1 MNEIKNILLCGLGGL
16 GCICAV
22 QIFKNKS
29 LNLKILV
36 DESRYL
42 KYREHPTFFNSKPY
56 IFDYILPSND
66 SYKADLV
73 IISTKNDGL
82 DFAIKNVKNFV
93 HKQTIFISLLN
104 GIHSEDKIAEKY
116 GNKNVLTTF
125 YIGHS
130 CIREGRNIYQDGVYN
145 FIIGQKKNQY
155 SKALKLVSDL
165 FDKTYINYQ
174 ISENIEEEYWKKF
187 IINIGINQLSA
198 VTGLTLKPIK
208 QDSELSQRLLNLM
221 HEAEMVAE
229 KEGIKNH
236 KSIFNSAV
244 KFLFEELDD
253 AKTSMLQDIEAKRKT
268 EVDIFAG
275 IVIEL
280 GKKHNIL
287 TPENEKIY
295 TEIKELENR

>member
-1 MNEIKNILLCGLGGL
+1 M
-16 GCICAV
+16 
-22 QIFKNKS
+22 
-29 LNLKILV
+29 
-36 DESRYL
+36 
-42 KYREHPTFFNSKPY
+42 
-56 IFDYILPSND
+56 
-66 SYKADLV
+66 
-73 IISTKNDGL
+73 
-82 DFAIKNVKNFV
+82 
-93 HKQTIFISLLN
+93 
-104 GIHSEDKIAEKY
+104 
-116 GNKNVLTTF
+116 
-125 YIGHS
+125 
-130 CIREGRNIYQDGVYN
+130 
-145 FIIGQKKNQY
+145 
-155 SKALKLVSDL
+155 
-165 FDKTYINYQ
+165 
-174 ISENIEEEYWKKF
+174 
-187 IINIGINQLSA
+187 
-198 VTGLTLKPIK
+198 TGLTLKPIK

-275 IVIEL
+275 TVIEL